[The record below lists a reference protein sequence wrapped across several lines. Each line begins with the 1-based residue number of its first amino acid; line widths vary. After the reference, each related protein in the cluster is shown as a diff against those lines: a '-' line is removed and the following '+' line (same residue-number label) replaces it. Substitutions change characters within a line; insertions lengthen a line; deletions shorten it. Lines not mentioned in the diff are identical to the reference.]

1 MKKVL
6 LKIDGMTCSA
16 CSTGLEKYLNKQDGI
31 KQATVNLIMNN
42 ANIEYDD
49 KKLILGQIEKFVEKA
64 GFSSLGIDN
73 FEKKEKKKTNEK
85 YKLISITIISILV
98 LYISMSHMIGLPVIP
113 LLNMMTY
120 PINYAISLFV
130 LTTLVLILGK
140 DIIKNGYK
148 NLIHKTPNMDTL
160 VMIGVLASYIYSIY
174 ETIQILKGHII
185 HVESLYYESAAIVIF
200 FIEIGRFVENKNKDK
215 TKEALQ
221 QLMSITPNNAVIM
234 RDRQEVTVTL
244 DEIKKGDIVIC
255 KPGEK
260 IAVDGEVVEGA
271 THINEAF
278 ITGESVPIKRE
289 AGAKV
294 IAGSINFEGTIK
306 YKAEKIGKESTVS
319 EIVRLVTQA
328 TSTKAPI
335 AKIADTISGY
345 FVPVVLV
352 IAMIAF
358 ILWFII
364 SKNVAT
370 AINIFVSI
378 LVVACPCSLG
388 LATPLAIV
396 IASGNASKNGILL
409 KNSETLENAHK
420 VKTIC
425 FDKTGTLTKGELNI
439 SKIYNY
445 SNIEEKEILK
455 KVASI
460 ENKSEHPIARAI
472 VKKAQEEKIKL
483 EDIKEFKAI
492 PGFGVEGIS
501 LNGDK
506 YLIGNKKLMIENNI
520 KMNTNINNNDERI
533 LVNQGNSILF
543 VALNDNL
550 IALIGVK
557 DILKENVINVI
568 QKLKN
573 KNINIVMLTGDNEKT
588 AEIIAKEIGIDKVI
602 SNVTPKE
609 KSEQIKKIKE
619 NGLVMMC
626 GDGINDSVSLVTADI
641 GVSVSSGTDI
651 AMDSSQVILM
661 NDNLEKIDDL
671 IEISRKTIRNIKQN
685 LFWAFFYN
693 ICMIPIACGILQPL
707 GITMNPMIAAFAMTI
722 SSLTVVLNAL
732 RLQI

>member
-16 CSTGLEKYLNKQDGI
+16 CSSGLEKYLNKQDGI
-31 KQATVNLIMNN
+31 KQASVNLIMNN

-49 KKLILGQIEKFVEKA
+49 KKLTLGQIEKFVEKA

-130 LTTLVLILGK
+130 LTTIVLILGK

-174 ETIQILKGHII
+174 ETIQILKGHIM

-234 RDRQEVTVTL
+234 RDGQEVTVTL

-260 IAVDGEVVEGA
+260 IAVDGEVVEGT

-396 IASGNASKNGILL
+396 IASGNASKKGILL

-520 KMNTNINNNDERI
+520 KMNTNINNNDEHI

-609 KSEQIKKIKE
+609 KSEQIKKLKE

-671 IEISRKTIRNIKQN
+671 IEISRKTMRNIKQN

-722 SSLTVVLNAL
+722 SSLTVVLNAF

>member
-49 KKLILGQIEKFVEKA
+49 RKLNLEQVEKFVEKA
-64 GFSSLGIDN
+64 GFLSLGIDN
-73 FEKKEKKKTNEK
+73 FEKEEKKKTNEK
-85 YKLISITIISILV
+85 YKLLAITVISILV
-98 LYISMSHMIGLPVIP
+98 LYISMSHMVGLPVIP
-113 LLNMMTY
+113 FLNMMIY
-120 PINYAISLFV
+120 PVNYAISLFI
-130 LTTLVLILGK
+130 LTTIVLILGK
-140 DIIKNGYK
+140 DILRNGYK

-174 ETIQILKGHII
+174 GTIQILKGHAM
-185 HVESLYYESAAIVIF
+185 HVEELYYESSAVVIF
-200 FIEIGRFVENKNKDK
+200 FIEIGRYIENKNKDK

-221 QLMSITPNNAVIM
+221 QLMTITPNNAVILK
-234 RDRQEVTVTL
+234 DGKEIIVTL
-244 DEIKKGDIVIC
+244 DEIQKGDIVIC

-260 IAVDGEVVEGA
+260 IAVDGEVVEGT
-271 THINEAF
+271 THINESF
-278 ITGESVPIKRE
+278 ITGESVPVKRE
-289 AGAKV
+289 KGSKV
-294 IAGSINFEGTIK
+294 IAGSINYEGTIK

-345 FVPVVLV
+345 FVPVVL
-352 IAMIAF
+352 IIAF
-358 ILWFII
+358 LAFGIWMLI
-364 SKNVAT
+364 SKNFAT

-396 IASGNASKNGILL
+396 IASGNASKKGILV
-409 KNSETLENAHK
+409 KTSETLENAHK

-425 FDKTGTLTKGELNI
+425 FDKTGTLTKGELSI
-439 SKIYNY
+439 SKLYNY
-445 SNIEEKEILK
+445 SNIDEKEILK
-455 KVASI
+455 IVASI

-472 VKKAQEEKIKL
+472 VKKAQDEKIKL
-483 EDIKEFKAI
+483 KEIKEFKAI
-492 PGFGVEGIS
+492 PGFGVEAIIESGE
-501 LNGDK
+501 K
-506 YLIGNKKLMIENNI
+506 YLIGNKKLMLENNI
-520 KMNTNINNNDERI
+520 KIENEKDEQE
-533 LVNQGNSILF
+533 LVNDGNSILF
-543 VALNDNL
+543 VSSNNK
-550 IALIGVK
+550 IVVLIGVK
-557 DILKENVINVI
+557 DILKENVKEVI
-568 QKLKN
+568 KKLKQR
-573 KNINIVMLTGDNEKT
+573 KINLVMLTGDNEKT
-588 AEIIAKEIGIDKVI
+588 AEIIAKEIGIEKVI

-609 KSEQIKKIKE
+609 KAEQIKKLKE
-619 NGLVMMC
+619 DGIVMMC

-651 AMDSSQVILM
+651 AMDSSQVVLM
-661 NDNLEKIDDL
+661 SDNLEKIDDL
-671 IEISRKTIRNIKQN
+671 IDISKKTIRNIKQN

-693 ICMIPIACGILQPL
+693 ICMIPIACGVFIPF
-707 GITMNPMIAAFAMTI
+707 GISMNPMIAAFAMTV

-732 RLQI
+732 RLRM

>member
-49 KKLILGQIEKFVEKA
+49 RKLNLEQVEKFVEKA
-64 GFSSLGIDN
+64 GFLSLGIDN
-73 FEKKEKKKTNEK
+73 FEKEEKKKTNEK
-85 YKLISITIISILV
+85 YKLLAITVISILV
-98 LYISMSHMIGLPVIP
+98 LYISMSHMVGLPVIP
-113 LLNMMTY
+113 FLNMMIY
-120 PINYAISLFV
+120 PVNYAISLFI
-130 LTTLVLILGK
+130 LTTIVLILGK
-140 DIIKNGYK
+140 DILRNGYK

-174 ETIQILKGHII
+174 GTIQILKGHAM
-185 HVESLYYESAAIVIF
+185 HVEELYYESSAVVIF
-200 FIEIGRFVENKNKDK
+200 FIEIGRYIENKNKDK

-221 QLMSITPNNAVIM
+221 QLMTITPNNAVILK
-234 RDRQEVTVTL
+234 DGKEIIVTL
-244 DEIKKGDIVIC
+244 DEIQKGDIVIC

-260 IAVDGEVVEGA
+260 IAVDGEVVEGT
-271 THINEAF
+271 THINESF
-278 ITGESVPIKRE
+278 ITGESVPVKRE
-289 AGAKV
+289 KGSKV
-294 IAGSINFEGTIK
+294 IAGSINYEGTIK

-345 FVPVVLV
+345 FVPVVL
-352 IAMIAF
+352 IIAF
-358 ILWFII
+358 LAFGIWMLI
-364 SKNVAT
+364 SKNFAT

-396 IASGNASKNGILL
+396 IASGNASKKGILV
-409 KNSETLENAHK
+409 KTSETLENAHK

-425 FDKTGTLTKGELNI
+425 FDKTGTLTKGELSI
-439 SKIYNY
+439 SKLYNY
-445 SNIEEKEILK
+445 SNIDEKEILK
-455 KVASI
+455 IVASI

-472 VKKAQEEKIKL
+472 VKKAQDEKIKL
-483 EDIKEFKAI
+483 EEIKEFKAI
-492 PGFGVEGIS
+492 PGFGVEAIIESGE
-501 LNGDK
+501 K
-506 YLIGNKKLMIENNI
+506 YLIGNKKLMLENNI
-520 KMNTNINNNDERI
+520 KIENEKDEQE
-533 LVNQGNSILF
+533 LVSDGNSILF
-543 VALNDNL
+543 VSSNNK
-550 IALIGVK
+550 IVALIGVK
-557 DILKENVINVI
+557 DILKENVKGVI
-568 QKLKN
+568 KKLKQR
-573 KNINIVMLTGDNEKT
+573 KINLVMLTGDNEKT
-588 AEIIAKEIGIDKVI
+588 AEIIAKEIGIEKVI

-609 KSEQIKKIKE
+609 KAEQIKKLKE
-619 NGLVMMC
+619 DGIVMMC

-651 AMDSSQVILM
+651 AMDSSQVVLM
-661 NDNLEKIDDL
+661 SDNLEKIDDL
-671 IEISRKTIRNIKQN
+671 IDISKKTIRNIKQN

-693 ICMIPIACGILQPL
+693 ICMIPIACGVLIPF
-707 GITMNPMIAAFAMTI
+707 GISMNPMIAAFAMTV

-732 RLQI
+732 RLRM

>member
-49 KKLILGQIEKFVEKA
+49 RKLNLEQVEKFVEKA
-64 GFSSLGIDN
+64 GFLSLGIDN
-73 FEKKEKKKTNEK
+73 FEKEEKKKTNEK
-85 YKLISITIISILV
+85 YKLLAITVISILV
-98 LYISMSHMIGLPVIP
+98 LYISMSHMVGLPVIP
-113 LLNMMTY
+113 FLNMMIY
-120 PINYAISLFV
+120 PVNYAISLFI
-130 LTTLVLILGK
+130 LTTIVLILGK
-140 DIIKNGYK
+140 DILRNGYK

-174 ETIQILKGHII
+174 GTIQILKGHAM
-185 HVESLYYESAAIVIF
+185 HVEELYYESSAVVIF
-200 FIEIGRFVENKNKDK
+200 FIEIGRYIENKNKDK

-221 QLMSITPNNAVIM
+221 QLMTITPNNAVILK
-234 RDRQEVTVTL
+234 DGKEIIVTL
-244 DEIKKGDIVIC
+244 DEIQKGDIVIC

-260 IAVDGEVVEGA
+260 IAVDGEVVEGT
-271 THINEAF
+271 THINESF
-278 ITGESVPIKRE
+278 ITGESVPVKRE
-289 AGAKV
+289 KGSKV
-294 IAGSINFEGTIK
+294 IAGSINYEGTIK

-345 FVPVVLV
+345 FVPVVL
-352 IAMIAF
+352 IIAF
-358 ILWFII
+358 LAFGIWMLI
-364 SKNVAT
+364 SKNFAT

-396 IASGNASKNGILL
+396 IASGNSSKKGILV
-409 KNSETLENAHK
+409 KTSETLENAHK

-425 FDKTGTLTKGELNI
+425 FDKTGTLTKGELSI
-439 SKIYNY
+439 SKLYNY
-445 SNIEEKEILK
+445 SNIDEKEILK
-455 KVASI
+455 IVASI

-472 VKKAQEEKIKL
+472 VKKAQDEKIKL
-483 EDIKEFKAI
+483 EEIKEFKAI
-492 PGFGVEGIS
+492 PGFGVEAIIESGE
-501 LNGDK
+501 K
-506 YLIGNKKLMIENNI
+506 YLIGNKKLMLENNI
-520 KMNTNINNNDERI
+520 KIENEKDEQE
-533 LVNQGNSILF
+533 LVSDGNSILF
-543 VALNDNL
+543 VSSNNK
-550 IALIGVK
+550 IVALIGVK
-557 DILKENVINVI
+557 DILKENVKEVI
-568 QKLKN
+568 KKLKQR
-573 KNINIVMLTGDNEKT
+573 KINLVMLTGDNEKT
-588 AEIIAKEIGIDKVI
+588 AEIIAKEIGIEKVI

-609 KSEQIKKIKE
+609 KAEQIKKLKE
-619 NGLVMMC
+619 DGIVMMC

-651 AMDSSQVILM
+651 AMDSSQVVLM
-661 NDNLEKIDDL
+661 SDNLEKIDDL
-671 IEISRKTIRNIKQN
+671 IDISKKTIRNIKQN

-693 ICMIPIACGILQPL
+693 ICMIPIACGVLIPF
-707 GITMNPMIAAFAMTI
+707 GISMNPMIAAFAMTV

-732 RLQI
+732 RLRM

>member
-16 CSTGLEKYLNKQDGI
+16 CSSGLEKYLNKQDGI

-49 KKLILGQIEKFVEKA
+49 KKLTLEQVEKFVEKA
-64 GFSSLGIDN
+64 GFTSLGIDN
-73 FEKKEKKKTNEK
+73 FEKEEKKKTNEK
-85 YKLISITIISILV
+85 YKLIAITIISILV
-98 LYISMSHMIGLPVIP
+98 LYISMSHMVGLPVIP
-113 LLNMMTY
+113 FLNMMTHA
-120 PINYAISLFV
+120 INYAISLIV
-130 LTTLVLILGK
+130 LTTIVLILGK

-174 ETIQILKGHII
+174 GTIQILKGHTM
-185 HVESLYYESAAIVIF
+185 HVESLYFESATIVIF
-200 FIEIGRFVENKNKDK
+200 FIEIGRYVENKNKDK

-221 QLMSITPNNAVIM
+221 QLMSITPNNAVIL
-234 RDRQEVTVTL
+234 REGQEVIVTL
-244 DEIKKGDIVIC
+244 DEIQKGDIVIC

-260 IAVDGEVVEGA
+260 IAVDGEIIDGT
-271 THINEAF
+271 THINESF
-278 ITGESVPIKRE
+278 ITGESVPVKRE
-289 AGAKV
+289 KGSKV
-294 IAGSINFEGTIK
+294 IAGSINYEGTIK

-335 AKIADTISGY
+335 AKIADKISGY

-352 IAMIAF
+352 IAVLAF
-358 ILWFII
+358 VLWLII

-396 IASGNASKNGILL
+396 IASGNSSKKGILV
-409 KNSETLENAHK
+409 KTSETLENAHK

-425 FDKTGTLTKGELNI
+425 FDKTGTLTKGELSI

-445 SNIEEKEILK
+445 SNISENEVLR

-472 VKKAQEEKIKL
+472 VKKAQEEKLELEEIK
-483 EDIKEFKAI
+483 KFKAI
-492 PGFGVEGIS
+492 PGFGVEGITS
-501 LNGDK
+501 SGDK

-520 KMNTNINNNDERI
+520 KIINEQDEQE

-543 VALNDNL
+543 VSLNNEL

-557 DILKENVINVI
+557 DILKDNVIDII

-573 KNINIVMLTGDNEKT
+573 RNIDIVMLTGDNEKT

-609 KSEQIKKIKE
+609 KSEQIKKLKKS
-619 NGLVMMC
+619 GLVMMC

-651 AMDSSQVILM
+651 AMDSSQVVIM

-671 IEISRKTIRNIKQN
+671 IEISRKTIRTIKQN
-685 LFWAFFYN
+685 LFWAFVYN

-707 GITMNPMIAAFAMTI
+707 GITMNPMIAAFSMTI

-732 RLQI
+732 RLKS